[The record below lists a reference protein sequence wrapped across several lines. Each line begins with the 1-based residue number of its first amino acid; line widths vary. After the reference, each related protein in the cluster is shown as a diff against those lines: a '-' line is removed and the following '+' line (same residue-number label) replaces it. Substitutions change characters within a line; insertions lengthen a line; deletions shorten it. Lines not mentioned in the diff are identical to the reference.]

1 MQRRCLDKLKKITM
15 VYAVMLFV
23 IVNMLAG
30 CGGRTGK
37 PVDVMPEGY
46 CFTDALGQE
55 VAVRNPERVVA
66 LMGSFAEVWQAAGG
80 RLSGVTDDAFDERGL
95 ELSEKTVSVG
105 KYNSPNVEKIIAL
118 NPDLV
123 LLSSETKEHT
133 ALKEVLKQA
142 GITAA
147 YFKVT
152 YFEDYLSML
161 KTCTEITG
169 RKEMYQ
175 KKGLDIKTEIEEIL
189 SGTKDQEPP
198 SVLLLITYSGGAVAQ
213 NTRTMTG
220 KMLNDLGCKNIA
232 DENQSLLKEFS
243 MESIVKEDPDYIFVI
258 PMGNDDA
265 LARKNLEE
273 SVEKNPAWNGLAAV
287 KNNRYILLP
296 KEKFLYKPNEK
307 WGESYQYLAE
317 ILYGKK

>member
-1 MQRRCLDKLKKITM
+1 MKKITM

-37 PVDVMPEGY
+37 PVDEIPEGY

-55 VAVRNPERVVA
+55 VAVRNPEHVVA

-80 RLSGVTDDAFDERGL
+80 RLSGVTDDAFNERGM
-95 ELSEKTVSVG
+95 ELSEETVSVG

-118 NPDLV
+118 NPELV

-189 SGTKDQEPP
+189 AGTKNQEPP

-213 NTRTMTG
+213 NSRTMTG
-220 KMLNDLGCKNIA
+220 KMLHDLGCKNIA

-243 MESIVKEDPDYIFVI
+243 MESIIKEDPDYIFVI

-265 LARKNLEE
+265 LAMKNLEE
-273 SVEKNPAWNGLAAV
+273 SIEKNPAWNGLTAV

-307 WGESYQYLAE
+307 WGESYQYLSE

>member
-1 MQRRCLDKLKKITM
+1 LKKITM

-55 VAVRNPERVVA
+55 VAIRNPERVVA

>member
-1 MQRRCLDKLKKITM
+1 MKNKMM
-15 VYAVMLFV
+15 VYAGIFLL
-23 IVNMLAG
+23 ILNILAG
-30 CGGRTGK
+30 CGVRTEKPAASAGK
-37 PVDVMPEGY
+37 GY

-55 VAVRNPERVVA
+55 VTVRNPERVVA

-80 RLSGVTDDAFDERGL
+80 SLAGVTDDAFDERGL
-95 ELSEKTVSVG
+95 GLSEETVSVG
-105 KYNSPNVEKIIAL
+105 KYNRPNVEKIMAIA
-118 NPDLV
+118 PDLV
-123 LLSSETKEHT
+123 ILSSETKEHT

-142 GITAA
+142 GITTA

-169 RKEMYQ
+169 KREMYE
-175 KKGLDIKTEIEEIL
+175 KKGLAVKSEIEEIL
-189 SGTKDQEPP
+189 SGTKAQEPP

-213 NTRTMTG
+213 NSKTMTG
-220 KMLNDLGCKNIA
+220 NMLNDLGCKNIA

-243 MESIVKEDPDYIFVI
+243 MECIVKEDPDFIFVI

-265 LARKNLEE
+265 LAMINLKE
-273 SVEKNPAWNGLAAV
+273 SIEKNPAWNGLTAV

-307 WGESYQYLAE
+307 WGESYQYLSE

>member
-1 MQRRCLDKLKKITM
+1 MKKKTM
-15 VYAVMLFV
+15 VYAVMLFM

-30 CGGRTGK
+30 CGGRREKT
-37 PVDVMPEGY
+37 VDVTPEGY

-55 VAVRNPERVVA
+55 VTVQNPERVVA

-80 RLSGVTDDAFDERGL
+80 RLSGVTDDALDERGL
-95 ELSEKTVSVG
+95 ELSEETVSVG
-105 KYNSPNVEKIIAL
+105 KYNGPNVEKIMAL

-175 KKGLDIKTEIEEIL
+175 KKGLDIKIEIEEIL
-189 SGTKDQEPP
+189 SGTKNQEPP

-213 NTRTMTG
+213 NSRTMTG

-265 LARKNLEE
+265 LAKKNLEE

-307 WGESYQYLAE
+307 WGESYQYLSE

>member
-1 MQRRCLDKLKKITM
+1 MKKITM

>member
-1 MQRRCLDKLKKITM
+1 MKKKTM
-15 VYAVMLFV
+15 VYAVMLLM

-30 CGGRTGK
+30 CGSRTGG
-37 PVDVMPEGY
+37 PAAGTAEGY

-55 VAVRNPERVVA
+55 VTVQDPERVIA
-66 LMGSFAEVWQAAGG
+66 LMGGFAEVWLAAGG
-80 RLSGVTDDAFDERGL
+80 SLAGVTDDAFEERGL
-95 ELSEKTVSVG
+95 GLSEETVSVG

-123 LLSSETKEHT
+123 ILSSETKEHT

-169 RKEMYQ
+169 RNEMYQ
-175 KKGLDIKTEIEEIL
+175 KNGLAVKTEIEEIL
-189 SGTKDQEPP
+189 SGSKPQDPP

-213 NTRTMTG
+213 NSRTMTG
-220 KMLNDLGCKNIA
+220 KMLNDLGCQNIA

-243 MESIVKEDPDYIFVI
+243 MESIIKEDPDYIFVI
-258 PMGNDDA
+258 PMGNDDD
-265 LARKNLEE
+265 LAMKNLKE
-273 SVEKNPAWNGLAAV
+273 SIEKNPAWNGLTAV
-287 KNNRYILLP
+287 KKDRYILLP
-296 KEKFLYKPNEK
+296 KEKFLYKPNGK
-307 WGESYQYLAE
+307 WGESYKYLSE